1 MSEQTPGKTGGETDR
16 RPPVPPEGLSTRT
29 SITAGI
35 RIANHTEALAV
46 RSAVKAGGIR
56 ILNHSTALTVRTGL
70 PAGGF
75 HTQHSEALTV
85 RSALRADRVA
95 SDHSQA

>member
-1 MSEQTPGKTGGETDR
+1 MSEQTSKKTGGETDR
-16 RPPVPPEGLSTRT
+16 RPPVQPEALTTRT

-35 RIANHTEALAV
+35 RIANHTEALTV

-56 ILNHSTALTVRTGL
+56 ILNHSTAMTVRTGL

-85 RSALRADRVA
+85 RS
-95 SDHSQA
+95 QA

>member
-1 MSEQTPGKTGGETDR
+1 MSEQTPKKTGGETDR
-16 RPPVPPEGLSTRT
+16 RPPVPPEALTTRT

-56 ILNHSTALTVRTGL
+56 ILNHSTALTVR
-70 PAGGF
+70 
-75 HTQHSEALTV
+75 
-85 RSALRADRVA
+85 SAVRADRA
-95 SDHSQA
+95 PSDHSQA